1 MLFDRLCEKSLYLDY
16 TSLYLFFIG
25 LWQCWKTNS
34 DNDFFS
40 SFSLQDDLNKHCN
53 AMPYLMIVF
62 QADFRECSVGFTG
75 KSELSACD
83 IITVSWPCRV
93 EESGNLVKFAMLLFT
108 IWNVV
113 DSLFIVQNVINVCGK
128 SWTTC
133 YGHKE
138 VVTFFLFCFFV
149 GHLKKGNIEFL
160 KVSSGPADERLTY
173 KEVRKEWPVALLF
186 KWSWVP
192 LI

>member
-1 MLFDRLCEKSLYLDY
+1 MRYQHNLVGILLITDRLCEKSIYLDY

-40 SFSLQDDLNKHCN
+40 SFSLQDDLNDQCN
-53 AMPYLMIVF
+53 ALFNLMIIF

-93 EESGNLVKFAMLLFT
+93 EERRKILKREFGQ
-108 IWNVV
+108 ICDVV
-113 DSLFIVQNVINVCGK
+113 I
-128 SWTTC
+128 
-133 YGHKE
+133 H
-138 VVTFFLFCFFV
+138 
-149 GHLKKGNIEFL
+149 HLKCG
-160 KVSSGPADERLTY
+160 RLIIHCSECDQCLR
-173 KEVRKEWPVALLF
+173 EVLDYLL
-186 KWSWVP
+186 WT
-192 LI
+192 